1 MGLFAKPDFMLLHPP
16 SVYDFRERLVI
27 PSPIADLIPASPLFE
42 MYPIGFSFLGE
53 YLERNGINTQVVNL
67 AARMMEKPGFD
78 VGRFLGRKR
87 PIAFGIG
94 LHWLPSCQGA
104 LEIARLC
111 KEAHPNTPVIMGG
124 YSASLFH
131 RELLECPQVDYV
143 LRGDSA
149 EKPLLLLL
157 GVLAGDGK
165 LDGVP
170 NLTYRDSSTGNVA
183 CNACEYVPDDL
194 GYLGNNYL
202 YMLRS
207 AVKYR
212 DRWGFRAFKGW
223 WSYPMTMVLTCRG
236 CLHNCTFCGGSN
248 WSMERFFSRARPAF
262 REPGRI
268 AADVR
273 TISRI
278 TGAPIFIVGDLRQ
291 NGDEYASRVLE
302 ALGRVSPEN
311 HVVLEL
317 FEPAPRRFFDLVAS
331 NLPHFSFE
339 ISPESHDQAI
349 RAAVGK
355 RYTNSDLEAN
365 LTWAL
370 EVGCGKFDV
379 FFMIG
384 LPGQTPESVMDTVS
398 YCSRLLDRF
407 GGNVNPLIGPLAPFL
422 DPGSIAQTHPEQQGY
437 RLLFNTL
444 EEYRRAMLEP
454 HWRDMLSYETECMSR
469 QEIVDTTYAALLE
482 LNRAKGESGK
492 VSLGYMEMVKR
503 FLDDNIALLKRL
515 DEADGTTGT
524 TLVESDMSS
533 MKEQA
538 DRLMSR
544 SSLPKEELEWP
555 VSGRKFRYASI
566 VRMLLSK

>member
-16 SVYDFRERLVI
+16 SVYDFREELII
-27 PSPIADLIPASPLFE
+27 PSPIADLIPSSPLFE

-53 YLERNGINTQVVNL
+53 YLERNGINTRVVNL

-78 VGRFLGRKR
+78 VGKFLRRKR

-111 KEAHPNTPVIMGG
+111 KEAHPRIPVIMGG
-124 YSASLFH
+124 YSASLYH
-131 RELLECPQVDYV
+131 RELLEHPQVDYV

-149 EKPLLLLL
+149 EEPLRLLL
-157 GVLAGDGK
+157 GALAGDGR
-165 LDGVP
+165 LEAIP
-170 NLTYRDSSTGNVA
+170 NLAYRDSSTGNVV
-183 CNACEYVPDDL
+183 CNAHEYVPDDL

-212 DRWGFRAFKGW
+212 DWWGFRAFKGW

-236 CLHNCTFCGGSN
+236 CLYNCTFCGGSR
-248 WSMERFFSRARPAF
+248 WSMERCFSRARPAF
-262 REPGRI
+262 RAPERI
-268 AADVR
+268 AADVQ

-291 NGDEYASRVLE
+291 NGDGYASRVLE
-302 ALGRVSPEN
+302 ALGRVSPDN

-317 FEPAPRRFFDLVAS
+317 FKPAPRRFFELVAS
-331 NLPHFSFE
+331 SLPHFSFE
-339 ISPESHDQAI
+339 ISPESHNEGI

-355 RYTNSDLEAN
+355 RYTNSDVEAN
-365 LTWAL
+365 LAWAL
-370 EVGCGKFDV
+370 EAGCGKFDV

-398 YCSRLLDRF
+398 YCSRLLERF
-407 GGNVNPLIGPLAPFL
+407 GSKVNPLIGPLAPFL
-422 DPGSIAQTHPEQQGY
+422 DPGSIAQTHPERQGY
-437 RLLFNTL
+437 RLLFHTL
-444 EEYRRAMLEP
+444 EDYRRALLEP
-454 HWRDMLSYETECMSR
+454 HWRDMLSYETDCMSR
-469 QEIVDTTYAALLE
+469 QEIVDSTYAALLE

-492 VSLGYMEMVKR
+492 ISTGYMKMVKQ
-503 FLDDNIALLKRL
+503 FLDDNTALLERL
-515 DEADGTTGT
+515 DQTADMTDT
-524 TLVESDMSS
+524 TLMKLELSS
-533 MKEQA
+533 LKKQA
-538 DRLMSR
+538 DRLR
-544 SSLPKEELEWP
+544 QRGSLVKEELEWP
-555 VSGRKFRYASI
+555 VSGKKFRYASI
-566 VRMLLSK
+566 VRMLLS